1 MAGKLFDN
9 PRVGRRPLLVAS
21 NVGIAFSLLLLGA
34 NFLAREAAKAK
45 VKGGYGESGGDGDD
59 SGGDGD
65 GDSGDG
71 DDHSS
76 GGGDDSGDDSE
87 ATQVSVGLAVTAL
100 VLFVSF
106 FSLGMGP
113 GAWLVP
119 SEVFSLNVR
128 AKAMS
133 LATFANRGGR
143 GGSDKE
149 S

>member
-34 NFLAREAAKAK
+34 NFLAREAAKVK
-45 VKGGYGESGGDGDD
+45 VKGGYGESGGGAD
-59 SGGDGD
+59 
-65 GDSGDG
+65 
-71 DDHSS
+71 
-76 GGGDDSGDDSE
+76 GDDSE

-119 SEVFSLNVR
+119 SEVFSLDVR

-143 GGSDKE
+143 RGSDKE